1 MKRSIISCNGL
12 VAIAVLLASQ
22 PILHAHSG
30 PPFPVLSNRIIGAY
44 DISIWTDPD
53 STDDK
58 TPAGKF
64 WIVIDPSS
72 RGGSIPPA
80 TRATV
85 TIKPLD
91 RPGGAL
97 SGQTQPVEGSV
108 SRQFVALLMDH
119 EGPFAVHVSVDGP
132 SGHADVDAKVDA
144 TYDLRP
150 APIMLA
156 VFIFPFAAIGALWVK
171 VLMRRKRAGATP
183 Q

>member
-1 MKRSIISCNGL
+1 
-12 VAIAVLLASQ
+12 LLASR
-22 PILHAHSG
+22 PTVRAHSG
-30 PPFPVLSNRIIGAY
+30 PPFPVLSNRVIGAY

-72 RGGSIPPA
+72 RGGSIPVA

-85 TIKPLD
+85 TIQPLD
-91 RPGGAL
+91 RPGEAL
-97 SGQTQPVEGSV
+97 SGRTQPVEGSA

-119 EGPFAVHVSVDGP
+119 EGPFAVQVDVDGP
-132 SGHADVDAKVDA
+132 LGHATVDTKVDA

-156 VFIFPFAAIGALWVK
+156 VYIFPFVAVGALWVK
-171 VLMRRKRAGATP
+171 VLMRRRRVGVKPR
-183 Q
+183 

>member
-1 MKRSIISCNGL
+1 MRRPIACL
-12 VAIAVLLASQ
+12 VLVVIAMVLAPQ

-72 RGGSIPPA
+72 RGGSIPA
-80 TRATV
+80 GTRATV
-85 TIKPLD
+85 TIKALD
-91 RPGGAL
+91 RPGEAI
-97 SGQTQPVEGSV
+97 SGPTQPVEGSV

-119 EGPFAVHVSVDGP
+119 EGPFAVQVDVDGP
-132 SGHADVDAKVDA
+132 LGHANVDSKVDA

-156 VFIFPFAAIGALWVK
+156 VYIFPFVAVGALWVK
-171 VLMRRKRAGATP
+171 VLMRRRRAGARP

>member
-1 MKRSIISCNGL
+1 MTRTISCL
-12 VAIAVLLASQ
+12 VTIAIAVLLAPQ

-30 PPFPVLSNRIIGAY
+30 PPYPVLSNRIVGAY

-64 WIVIDPSS
+64 WIVIDPST
-72 RGGSIPPA
+72 RGGSIPAA

-91 RPGGAL
+91 RPGEAL
-97 SGQTQPVEGSV
+97 SGETQPVEGSA

-119 EGPFAVHVSVDGP
+119 EGPFAVQVNVDGP
-132 SGHADVDAKVDA
+132 LGRADVDTKVDA

-156 VFIFPFAAIGALWVK
+156 VYLFPFLALGALWVK
-171 VLMRRKRAGATP
+171 VLMRRRRAGAKP